1 MANDTIFK
9 RKHKTAANRGHQ
21 IELNTLAAK
30 GGRRYVDR
38 RLWRAPNESDLSWFG
53 TYSATVTAQRSIT
66 PDAGTVGR
74 KERAALVN
82 DAGRVVSKITQYLF
96 KNDAARPG
104 LDEEWAGNVNGR
116 GTSLL
121 SFWVDVSETLTAG
134 QWLWISADRMAALKD
149 ESGNPRLR
157 TLAEKQ
163 RDRDVIKWTI
173 WPAISVP
180 DWCFDDDGSLLWIIT
195 QDTRYDNSDPMTEA
209 KEYTVRTLWRK
220 TASGVTWQEFKQI
233 DGVTHPISEQAAV
246 SGLQEIPFVLIGT
259 PKDEP
264 WWFDDVEALQAQLL
278 NLDSL
283 HAENLVRCVF
293 PQLVIP
299 ESCISNME
307 LKLVERMGQQNG
319 EAVMSVIRELV
330 RGLDTPI
337 METSEDKGITRFIQP
352 NAADLKAIPEEI
364 SRKRSLLFDMVGL
377 SLFNRESRQI
387 ASAES
392 KQFDQLDTESTL
404 KHRARI
410 LQAAEERVVYISKLV
425 DPLFKEYSPEWPSSF
440 DVIDS
445 ESDSKALTLLGN
457 LPDMP
462 PSMRR
467 MVLIAAL
474 RVLGEVSGKNKELIE
489 TARGEIEEMDFSD
502 NAFNK
507 PDPEQTPPETPA
519 SDGTV

>member
-9 RKHKTAANRGHQ
+9 RKHKAVAERAHQ
-21 IELNTLAAK
+21 LELNTLAAK

-53 TYSATVTAQRSIT
+53 TYGTAVTANANKT
-66 PDAGTVGR
+66 LDAGTVGR

-96 KNDAARPG
+96 KVDAQRPG
-104 LDEEWAGNVNGR
+104 VDEEWAGNVTGR
-116 GTSLL
+116 GSSLL
-121 SFWVDVSETLTAG
+121 SFWVDASETLTAG
-134 QWLWISADRMAALKD
+134 QWLWLSVDRLAALKD
-149 ESGNPRLR
+149 ENGNPRLR
-157 TLAEKQ
+157 TLAEKA
-163 RDRDVIKWTI
+163 RDRDVVKWTV
-173 WPAISVP
+173 WPANSVP
-180 DWCFDDDGSLLWIIT
+180 DWNFSETGALLWLIT
-195 QDTRYDNSDPMTEA
+195 QDTRYNNADPLTEA
-209 KEYTVRTLWRK
+209 KEFIVRTLWRK
-220 TASGVTWQEFKQI
+220 TAAGVTFQEFRLM
-233 DGVTHPISEQAAV
+233 DGVVTALADETAV
-246 SGLQEIPFVLIGT
+246 PGLSEIPFVLVGT
-259 PKDEP
+259 PKAEP

-299 ESCISNME
+299 ETCVSSME
-307 LKLVERMGQQNG
+307 LKLVERMGPNNG
-319 EAVMSVIRELV
+319 EAVMQVIRELV

-352 NAADLKAIPEEI
+352 NASDLKAIPEEI

-410 LQAAEERVVYISKLV
+410 LEAAELRLVELSKLV
-425 DPLFKEYSPEWPSSF
+425 DPLFKAYSPAWPSSF
-440 DVIDS
+440 DVVDTAG
-445 ESDSKALTLLGN
+445 DTQALTLLGN

-467 MVLIAAL
+467 MVLVAAL
-474 RVLGEVSGKNKELIE
+474 RILGEVSGQDKDLIQA
-489 TARGEIEEMDFSD
+489 ARGEIEKMDFTEAIFSEKD
-502 NAFNK
+502 
-507 PDPEQTPPETPA
+507 QPPPGNGEA
-519 SDGTV
+519 V